1 MAELAV
7 VVVDFRA
14 LSGLKSLAAELTR
27 LDDGLAVSRVDP
39 VLDLAGTYSYR
50 DHEDLA
56 DQYATRFADA
66 EIDCVAGYCSASAL
80 ASAIAARLDTPVVA
94 VKPTTP
100 TVDQALHD
108 FAGFMAKLR
117 ADHSTS
123 TIAPTLTGHELHA
136 ELNRRLSD
144 ALISWA
150 EADAMDLD
158 EVELLQEEL
167 LARFDGWL
175 GFLLSA
181 SATPATDFRRTVVP
195 GTTLDDDMVAAA
207 AIAIRKAV
215 IG

>member
-39 VLDLAGTYSYR
+39 VLDLAGTYTYR
-50 DHEDLA
+50 THEDLA
-56 DQYATRFADA
+56 DHYATRFADA
-66 EIDCVAGYCSASAL
+66 DIDCVAGYCSAAAL
-80 ASAIAARLDTPVVA
+80 AQGIAARLDTPVVA

-100 TVDQALHD
+100 TADQALHD
-108 FAGFMAKLR
+108 FAAFMTKLR
-117 ADHSTS
+117 ADEAAA
-123 TIAPTLTGHELHA
+123 TIALDLTDGDLHA
-136 ELNRRLSD
+136 ELNRRLSA
-144 ALISWA
+144 ALAAWA
-150 EADAMDLD
+150 QADAMDPD
-158 EVELLQEEL
+158 EVELLEEEL

-181 SATPATDFRRTVVP
+181 AAASPTDSRRTVVP
-195 GTTLDDDMVAAA
+195 GTELDADMVAAA